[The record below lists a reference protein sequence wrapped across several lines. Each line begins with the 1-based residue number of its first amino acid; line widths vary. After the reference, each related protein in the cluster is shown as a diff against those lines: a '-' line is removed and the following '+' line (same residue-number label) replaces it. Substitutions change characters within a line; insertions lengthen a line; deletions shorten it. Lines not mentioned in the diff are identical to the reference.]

1 MRRYLCAFVLVG
13 MRVCSCLLRA
23 ETDESES
30 QPIEIST
37 VTDSTNRS
45 SAEMMSAF
53 REKIASHSNL
63 FSVVPNLD
71 DSSGLLFE
79 ADCKSR
85 EQSNDAYVCFYT
97 SYYAGGVIRTPLGSG
112 MYAAKSAGD
121 VANNLLAL
129 MAQDVAERWNSTMRS
144 NAIKIMESCLSPT
157 SNEASPQTDESC
169 FPSTEDSVSRP
180 KYEHGK
186 HVRDMDRYG
195 PHRAVIGRRRPA
207 AHRRTRT

>member
-13 MRVCSCLLRA
+13 MCVCSCLLRA

-63 FSVVPNLD
+63 FSLVPNLD
-71 DSSGLLFE
+71 DSSGLAFE
-79 ADCKSR
+79 ADCKWR
-85 EQSNDAYVCFYT
+85 EKSNDTYVCFYT
-97 SYYAGGVIRTPLGSG
+97 SYFAGGVIKVPLGSG
-112 MYAAKSAGD
+112 MYASKSAGD

-129 MAQDVAERWNSTMRS
+129 MAQDVAERWNSTIRS
-144 NAIKIMESCLSPT
+144 NAIKIIESCLSAT
-157 SNEASPQTDESC
+157 SSC
-169 FPSTEDSVSRP
+169 
-180 KYEHGK
+180 
-186 HVRDMDRYG
+186 
-195 PHRAVIGRRRPA
+195 AVPVPLTPEL
-207 AHRRTRT
+207 RTKVLNLAQILQKGELKK

>member
-13 MRVCSCLLRA
+13 MCVCSCLLRA

-63 FSVVPNLD
+63 FSLVPNLD
-71 DSSGLLFE
+71 DSSGLAFE
-79 ADCKSR
+79 ADCKWR
-85 EQSNDAYVCFYT
+85 EKSNDTYVCFYT
-97 SYYAGGVIRTPLGSG
+97 SYFAGGVIKVPLGSG
-112 MYAAKSAGD
+112 MYASKSAGD

-144 NAIKIMESCLSPT
+144 NAIKIIEWISFSPLVPKSSLWPLSTADCPKDRGQR
-157 SNEASPQTDESC
+157 SMYVERERCHRSHS
-169 FPSTEDSVSRP
+169 ST
-180 KYEHGK
+180 
-186 HVRDMDRYG
+186 
-195 PHRAVIGRRRPA
+195 VISM
-207 AHRRTRT
+207 

>member
-13 MRVCSCLLRA
+13 MCVCSCLLRA

-63 FSVVPNLD
+63 FSLVPNLD
-71 DSSGLLFE
+71 DSSGLVFE

-85 EQSNDAYVCFYT
+85 EKSNESNDTYMCSYT
-97 SYYAGGVIRTPLGSG
+97 SYFAAGVIKAPLSSG
-112 MYAAKSAGD
+112 MYAAKSVDD
-121 VANNLLAL
+121 VVANLLAS
-129 MAQDVAERWNSTMRS
+129 MSQDVA
-144 NAIKIMESCLSPT
+144 
-157 SNEASPQTDESC
+157 
-169 FPSTEDSVSRP
+169 
-180 KYEHGK
+180 
-186 HVRDMDRYG
+186 
-195 PHRAVIGRRRPA
+195 
-207 AHRRTRT
+207 

>member
-13 MRVCSCLLRA
+13 MCACSSLLRA

-37 VTDSTNRS
+37 VTDGTNRS
-45 SAEMMSAF
+45 SAEMMTAF
-53 REKIASHSNL
+53 REKIATHSNL
-63 FSVVPNLD
+63 FSLVPNLD
-71 DSSGLLFE
+71 DSSGLVFE

-85 EQSNDAYVCFYT
+85 EQSKDAYVCFYT
-97 SYYAGGVIRTPLGSG
+97 SYFTEGAIRTPLGSG

-144 NAIKIMESCLSPT
+144 NAIKIMESCLSAT
-157 SNEASPQTDESC
+157 SSCAVPVPLTPELRAKVLNLAQTLQKKEL
-169 FPSTEDSVSRP
+169 
-180 KYEHGK
+180 KK
-186 HVRDMDRYG
+186 
-195 PHRAVIGRRRPA
+195 
-207 AHRRTRT
+207 

>member
-13 MRVCSCLLRA
+13 MCVCSCLLRA

-63 FSVVPNLD
+63 FSLVPNLD
-71 DSSGLLFE
+71 DSSGLVFE
-79 ADCKSR
+79 ADCKWGEKSK
-85 EQSNDAYVCFYT
+85 DTYVCFYT
-97 SYYAGGVIRTPLGSG
+97 SYFAGGVIKVPLGSG
-112 MYAAKSAGD
+112 MYASKSAGD

-129 MAQDVAERWNSTMRS
+129 MAQDVAERWNSTIRS
-144 NAIKIMESCLSPT
+144 NAIKIIESCLSAT
-157 SNEASPQTDESC
+157 SSC
-169 FPSTEDSVSRP
+169 
-180 KYEHGK
+180 
-186 HVRDMDRYG
+186 
-195 PHRAVIGRRRPA
+195 AVPVPLTPEL
-207 AHRRTRT
+207 RTKVLNLAQILQKGELKK